1 MADYIG
7 PVLDAVIAVLQKY
20 TPDLLTAL
28 SDSNDTPRAPFT
40 LIGREFIGIL
50 PSPPQAWVMPVRTE
64 IRDQE
69 NTLPQQSVVTVKI
82 GIVGGEPEAMV
93 DMALDYV
100 RAVSDAVL
108 MADPANDWGANII
121 RVHPQVHDYGP
132 LYERGTTF
140 ARFPEVHLVVTHEE
154 LAVQAV

>member
-1 MADYIG
+1 MEKPLANYID
-7 PVLDAVIAVLQKY
+7 PVLDAVIAVLQNY
-20 TPDLLTAL
+20 TPGLLAA
-28 SDSNDTPRAPFT
+28 NCTPRAPFNS
-40 LIGREFIGIL
+40 IGREFVGIM

-82 GIVGGEPEAMV
+82 GIVGAEPETLV

-100 RAVSDAVL
+100 RAVSNAVL
-108 MADPANDWGANII
+108 MADPANDWGPNII
-121 RVHPQVHDYGP
+121 RVHPQVQDYGP

-154 LAVQAV
+154 PPV